1 MTSESPKLR
10 RTTDTTIGS
19 LDQSEL
25 YRRLVQ
31 GVKDYAIFALD
42 PAGVVSSW
50 NEGARHLKGYGA
62 DEIIGRHFSTFYPD
76 EDKDKPPRELQIAR
90 AEGRFEEEGWR
101 VRKDGSRF
109 WANVLITPLYD
120 NDGTLIGFAKVTR
133 DLTERR
139 ELEKQRLADLER
151 LVGENAARR
160 AAETNAAALTALA
173 QAADSARAE
182 AELLRAEAESANE
195 AKSAFLAVMSHELRT
210 PINAILGYT
219 ELFADEIVG
228 TLNVEQRRH
237 LERVRMSARHL
248 LGLIENVLTVS
259 HVEAGKEQLNAA
271 SVDACALAR
280 ESAHLVAPAAAAKGL
295 SYEVEIPPEP
305 CWISSDATKVR
316 QILTNLLTNAVK
328 FTERGTVSL
337 TMQHDG
343 STLRFIVR
351 DTGQGITPDDRD
363 RIFDRFWQ
371 AKTSKTQR
379 SGGVGLGLAVVR
391 ELSAILG
398 GSVTVES
405 EVGTGSTFTISL
417 PTR

>member
-1 MTSESPKLR
+1 MTRDAPNAR
-10 RTTDTTIGS
+10 RHTDAGLGS

-25 YRRLVQ
+25 YRHLVQ

-42 PAGVVSSW
+42 PAGMVSSW
-50 NEGARHLKGYGA
+50 NEGARRLKGYEAG
-62 DEIIGRHFSTFYPD
+62 EIIGRHFSTFYPD

-120 NDGTLIGFAKVTR
+120 DSGTLIAFAKVTR

-139 ELEKQRLADLER
+139 ESERRRMADLER
-151 LVGENAARR
+151 LVREER
-160 AAETNAAALTALA
+160 A
-173 QAADSARAE
+173 
-182 AELLRAEAESANE
+182 RAEAESANQ
-195 AKSAFLAVMSHELRT
+195 AKSLFLAVMSHELRT

-219 ELFADEIVG
+219 ELFADEILG
-228 TLNVEQRRH
+228 ALNAEQHHH

-259 HVEAGKEQLNAA
+259 HVEAGKEGLNAET
-271 SVDACALAR
+271 VDACALAR
-280 ESAHLVAPAAAAKGL
+280 ESAHLVAPAATAKGL
-295 SYEVEIPPEP
+295 CYEIEIPSEP
-305 CWISSDATKVR
+305 FWVSSDATKVR

-337 TMQHDG
+337 TMRHDA
-343 STLRFIVR
+343 SSFRFIVR
-351 DTGQGITPDDRD
+351 DTGVGIAPDDQA

-371 AKTSKTQR
+371 VGTSRARR
-379 SGGVGLGLAVVR
+379 SGGVGLGLNVVR
-391 ELSAILG
+391 QLTAILG
-398 GSVTVES
+398 GTVTVES
-405 EVGTGSTFTISL
+405 AVGVGSIFTVSI

>member
-1 MTSESPKLR
+1 L
-10 RTTDTTIGS
+10 

-42 PAGVVSSW
+42 PDGIVTSW
-50 NEGARHLKGYGA
+50 NEGARHLKRYEA
-62 DEIIGRHFSTFYPD
+62 DEIIGRHFSIFYPD
-76 EDKDKPPRELQIAR
+76 EDKDKPPRELDIAR

-120 NDGTLIGFAKVTR
+120 NDHTLIAFAKVTR

-139 ELEKQRLADLER
+139 ESEKQRLADLER
-151 LVGENAARR
+151 LLTESTARR
-160 AAETNAAALTALA
+160 AAETNAVELVALA
-173 QAADSARAE
+173 DAADKASQ
-182 AELLRAEAESANE
+182 
-195 AKSAFLAVMSHELRT
+195 AKSTFLAVMSHELRT
-210 PINAILGYT
+210 PINAIIGYT
-219 ELFADEIVG
+219 ELFADEITG
-228 TLNVEQRRH
+228 TLNAEQRRH

-259 HVEAGKEQLNAA
+259 HVEAGKEGLNTET
-271 SVDACALAR
+271 VDACALAQ
-280 ESAHLVAPAAAAKGL
+280 ESAHLVAPAATAKGL
-295 SYEVEIPPEP
+295 DYDIEIPADP

-343 STLRFIVR
+343 SNLRFIVR
-351 DTGQGITPDDRD
+351 DTGVGITPDDQEH
-363 RIFDRFWQ
+363 IFEPFWQ
-371 AKTSKTQR
+371 AGTSTKRR
-379 SGGVGLGLAVVR
+379 SDGVGLGLNVVR
-391 ELSAILG
+391 QLTAILR
-398 GSVTVES
+398 GSVTVGS
-405 EVGTGSTFTISL
+405 EVGVGSTFTVSI